1 MSVPPNLNPDNISL
15 REMSTAERFMIMFG
29 QPIPRCEWTTKTR
42 SGLVSVSQVACV
54 GSVHPMSFFES
65 SFIFCP
71 NCGSRIKFITK

>member
-29 QPIPRCEWTTKTR
+29 QPIPRCEWTFGKFGER
-42 SGLVSVSQVACV
+42 SSTCDL
-54 GSVHPMSFFES
+54 GSMDMPLGRRN
-65 SFIFCP
+65 FCH

>member
-29 QPIPRCEWTTKTR
+29 QPIPRCEWTSYEWCDDSTACGK
-42 SGLVSVSQVACV
+42 VFDSQGCYT
-54 GSVHPMSFFES
+54 
-65 SFIFCP
+65 FCP

>member
-29 QPIPRCEWTTKTR
+29 QPIPRCEFDTR
-42 SGLVSVSQVACV
+42 PYLGCGADSACGKVYDSQEDFV
-54 GSVHPMSFFES
+54 
-65 SFIFCP
+65 FCP

>member
-29 QPIPRCEWTTKTR
+29 RPIPRCEWTGSEWCDDQSACGK
-42 SGLVSVSQVACV
+42 VFDSQ
-54 GSVHPMSFFES
+54 EDYT
-65 SFIFCP
+65 FCP